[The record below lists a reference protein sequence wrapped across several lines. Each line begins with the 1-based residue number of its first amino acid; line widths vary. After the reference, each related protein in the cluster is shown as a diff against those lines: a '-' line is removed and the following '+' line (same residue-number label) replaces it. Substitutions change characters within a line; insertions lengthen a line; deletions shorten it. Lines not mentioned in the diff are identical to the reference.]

1 MARHENDFDD
11 DEGFFES
18 LIRRKD
24 AVPMPDSMARLLKII
39 VGVVVLGVVAVV
51 AWAVWPSKGGQGPD
65 GTVPMIQADSGDFKK
80 APEEPGGM
88 PIPNKDSAL
97 FETMAH
103 KSAGQDAPQSG
114 QVENLLEDSEQP
126 MKKGE
131 VFDSKSAPAPA
142 PSPSSSPSL
151 SPSSSPSSSSV
162 PTLADAAADAA
173 KEAAP
178 SDKELKNPPPVAVT
192 AATSPAAG
200 DDTAKPVEKKS
211 VPEKA
216 PVEKAL
222 PEKTASEK
230 QTSVIDTLKAE
241 AGTAVPAKP
250 EKKADKKADKKVEK
264 KDDIKADAKVDKKP
278 VASGKAYIQLAA
290 VKSESEASA
299 KWEKLRNM
307 YPSSLS
313 GLSLHVQKA
322 DLGSKGVF
330 YRVQAGPL
338 AADAA
343 ATTCA
348 KIKGAGGGCMVVK

>member
-103 KSAGQDAPQSG
+103 KSAGQEAPQNG

-131 VFDSKSAPAPA
+131 AFHGKEAAAPAETPTETATPAPA
-142 PSPSSSPSL
+142 AVAPAI
-151 SPSSSPSSSSV
+151 
-162 PTLADAAADAA
+162 PTLADAV
-173 KEAAP
+173 KEVSP
-178 SDKELKNPPPVAVT
+178 SNDELKDPPQA
-192 AATSPAAG
+192 AATAPAVG
-200 DDTAKPVEKKS
+200 EKAKPEAK
-211 VPEKA
+211 PEVK
-216 PVEKAL
+216 P
-222 PEKTASEK
+222 TAETPK
-230 QTSVIDTLKAE
+230 NVIDTLKAE

-250 EKKADKKADKKVEK
+250 EKKVDKKVEK